1 MGNKAPHSP
10 PASTWFQRTE
20 NTLIRNSAM
29 LMWVAIALYIFF
41 SIFTFSLRISEG
53 GDDSTYII
61 RALTLIEDGRFPTYQ
76 GPLYPAV
83 LSLFLLPF
91 GLAIGLLKFSS
102 WIFLTAALLL
112 LFKAFKDKVSL
123 LTLTGTLFILVVN
136 HHLLYFGSQT
146 YSEAFFMMLQG
157 IFILLLFG
165 HIKNRPHQFGWL
177 NNLILALLILALA
190 LTRTIGAVALP
201 ALLLF
206 LLFRRQ
212 YRDAVSVTLFFA
224 GATLIYLALKYYVW
238 ELSPM
243 AGGQATSLL
252 YKHPYDFSAGKETF
266 GGFMMRFVQNS
277 NIYLSRHFL
286 IMTGLKPALSLTKQ
300 PFVTILLYAL
310 FIAGMFRFHKNNPFL
325 FFTGFYLMF
334 FLGATFFSLQTLWD
348 QNRLILPYLP
358 LMVLFLSETIV
369 SYTSSLK
376 NKTLQKLP
384 LFILVLSFTLTLAQ
398 TARQT
403 DFSAIGKQLA
413 GDRYY
418 GYTPDWVNYLKMAE
432 YISKE
437 LPEESYVAC
446 RKPNMACIYANGK
459 KFYGIYRFQTQD
471 ADSLLARLKD
481 VGATHIIAASLRKN
495 PRVNTGD
502 IINTIHR
509 YMGNIVKKY
518 PKAFILRKKMGTS
531 EPAWLFEIDYNT
543 QPPKQP
549 DNTQKQDH

>member
-1 MGNKAPHSP
+1 MGKKALQSP
-10 PASTWFQRTE
+10 PLSTWVQRTE
-20 NTLIRNSAM
+20 NTLSRNSVM

-61 RALTLIEDGRFPTYQ
+61 RALTLIQDGRFPTYQ

-83 LSLFLLPF
+83 LSLFILPF
-91 GLAIGLLKFSS
+91 GLAVGLLKFSS
-102 WIFLTAALLL
+102 WIFLTATLLL
-112 LFKAFKDKVSL
+112 LFKAFKGKISL

-136 HHLLYFGSQT
+136 HHFLYYGSQT

-157 IFILLLFG
+157 FFILLLFG
-165 HIKNRPHQFGWL
+165 HIKCRPSRFGWH
-177 NNLILALLILALA
+177 NNLILALLILTLA
-190 LTRTIGAVALP
+190 LTRTIGVAALP

-206 LLFRRQ
+206 LIFRRQ
-212 YRDAVSVTLFFA
+212 YRDAMSITLFFV

-238 ELSPM
+238 DLSPM

-252 YKHPYDFSAGKETF
+252 YKHPYDFSTGKETF
-266 GGFMMRFVQNS
+266 GGFIMRFLQNS
-277 NIYLSRHFL
+277 NIYLSKYFL
-286 IMTGLKPALSLTKQ
+286 IMTGFKPALSLTKQ
-300 PFVTILLYAL
+300 PFVTLLIYAF
-310 FIAGMFRFHKNNPFL
+310 FIGGIIRFFKKNPYL
-325 FFTGFYLMF
+325 LFTGFYLMF

-348 QNRLILPYLP
+348 QSRLILPFLP
-358 LMVLFLSETIV
+358 LMILFLSETIV

-376 NKTLQKLP
+376 NRTLQKLP
-384 LFILVLSFTLTLAQ
+384 LFILALSFTLTLAQ
-398 TARQT
+398 TMRQT

-432 YISKE
+432 YTSKE
-437 LPEESYVAC
+437 LPKESYVAC

-459 KFYGIYRFQTQD
+459 RFYGIYRFQTQD
-471 ADSLLARLKD
+471 ADSLLTQLKD

-495 PRVNTGD
+495 PRVNTGS

-509 YMGNIVKKY
+509 YMGNILKKY

-531 EPAWLFEIDYNT
+531 EPAWLFEIDYSVLPL
-543 QPPKQP
+543 QQP
-549 DNTQKQDH
+549 DSTLKHDH